1 MHYDIHIEK
10 SPISRV
16 SQVDFD
22 NIPFGRIF
30 SDHMFEAEYRDGD
43 WCNCSIVPFH
53 SLEIH
58 PAFTALHYGQSIFE
72 GLKAYKS
79 INGIPQIFRPDGNAN
94 RFNKSATRMAMPE
107 VPEELFLAA
116 LHELI
121 SLDSDWIPTHEG
133 SALYIRPLM
142 FATDEFVG
150 IKPADSFNFII
161 FTSPVGSYYPRP
173 VKVLVAQEHVRAFR
187 GGVGTAKAAGN
198 YAATMLA
205 LKNARKEGYDQVL
218 WTDGVEFK
226 YIQEIGTM
234 NVFFVIDD
242 KVITPSLDDGTILD
256 GITRDSVI
264 QLLKDKDVPIEIR
277 RISIDEIY
285 GAHKNGK
292 LNDFF
297 GTGTA
302 ATISHISDIGYRGE
316 NLHLPDPEIRTISNQ
331 LKQELEDI
339 KTSRIPDRH
348 NWLMRVV

>member
-1 MHYDIHIEK
+1 
-10 SPISRV
+10 
-16 SQVDFD
+16 
-22 NIPFGRIF
+22 
-30 SDHMFEAEYRDGD
+30 MFEAEYRDGD

-79 INGIPQIFRPDGNAN
+79 INGIPQIFRPDRNAN

-173 VKVLVAQEHVRAFR
+173 VK
-187 GGVGTAKAAGN
+187 GVGCPGTCKGFSWGCRHRQGCRQLCSHHAG
-198 YAATMLA
+198 AE
-205 LKNARKEGYDQVL
+205 KCPQ
-218 WTDGVEFK
+218 
-226 YIQEIGTM
+226 
-234 NVFFVIDD
+234 
-242 KVITPSLDDGTILD
+242 
-256 GITRDSVI
+256 
-264 QLLKDKDVPIEIR
+264 R
-277 RISIDEIY
+277 RI
-285 GAHKNGK
+285 
-292 LNDFF
+292 
-297 GTGTA
+297 
-302 ATISHISDIGYRGE
+302 
-316 NLHLPDPEIRTISNQ
+316 
-331 LKQELEDI
+331 
-339 KTSRIPDRH
+339 
-348 NWLMRVV
+348 